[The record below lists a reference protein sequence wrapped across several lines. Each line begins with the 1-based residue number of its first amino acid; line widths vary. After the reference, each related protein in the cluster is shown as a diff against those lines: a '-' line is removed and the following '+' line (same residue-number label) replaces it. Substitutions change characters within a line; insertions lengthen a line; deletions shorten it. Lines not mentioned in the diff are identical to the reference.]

1 MKKALYLLVLAVT
14 WYLAAMYRSVPLMAL
29 TVTEVLLFVGMF
41 LLSLSFL
48 RLIDVDF
55 DKKLLLCRQGEEP
68 TCDIHIRNR
77 GILPSGVIRLQL
89 RYTVEDRSHRL
100 QVHVLGGTG
109 LQVCRNVRL
118 PVDKMHC
125 GLFSVQV
132 EKMYVYD
139 YLTLFRRKKK
149 RKELLQIAV
158 LPKERLLTFQEMTS
172 RGQEMPRTDRDSALF
187 AGTNMDEIRQLREH
201 QEGEPYR
208 FIHWKQSARLDQL
221 YVKEFYRAGEE
232 TVSLTLF
239 PEGLSE
245 RSWQEKD
252 TFYET
257 LYSLLLGILEKG
269 FGVDASFYLKEGE
282 RSSRILRD
290 KNDCDTFFLLLY
302 QTEEKFAHSAWR
314 PEMAD
319 GLSFDAGCHLLYH
332 GEEVGWYEL

>member
-77 GILPSGVIRLQL
+77 GILPAGVIRLQI
-89 RYTVEDRSHRL
+89 RYTVEDRSRRL
-100 QVHVLGGTG
+100 QVHVLGGTD

-158 LPKERLLTFQEMTS
+158 LPKERLFTLQEMTS

-187 AGTNMDEIRQLREH
+187 AGTNMDEIGSSENIRREN
-201 QEGEPYR
+201 
-208 FIHWKQSARLDQL
+208 L
-221 YVKEFYRAGEE
+221 
-232 TVSLTLF
+232 TVSSTGSRA
-239 PEGLSE
+239 PV
-245 RSWQEKD
+245 W
-252 TFYET
+252 
-257 LYSLLLGILEKG
+257 I
-269 FGVDASFYLKEGE
+269 SF
-282 RSSRILRD
+282 
-290 KNDCDTFFLLLY
+290 T
-302 QTEEKFAHSAWR
+302 
-314 PEMAD
+314 
-319 GLSFDAGCHLLYH
+319 
-332 GEEVGWYEL
+332 